1 MYKIKFIDSYRFMQ
15 SELWNLID
23 NLSRSNNK
31 ESKSCME
38 RKKKNTNQ
46 NAILLG
52 LKIIDWIT
60 DAKNVEENAP
70 S

>member
-1 MYKIKFIDSYRFMQ
+1 MIAIDLCKANY
-15 SELWNLID
+15 ETWLITYLEVTIR
-23 NLSRSNNK
+23 NPNHAWK
-31 ESKSCME
+31 E
-38 RKKKNTNQ
+38 KKKNTNQ